1 MYKLIIVPIHGC
13 ETERSALSVAVR
25 LARRFGTSRVALSQL
40 VAYNL
45 HFLAKI

>member
-1 MYKLIIVPIHGC
+1 MYKVIMVPTHGS
-13 ETERSALSVAVR
+13 ETERAALSVAVR
-25 LARRFGTSRVALSQL
+25 LARRLGASRVALSQL